1 MLPDFE
7 MIVHRFEERPD
18 LTIIPV
24 SDVHLGAAEHME
36 KEWAAFCESVLSRPN
51 VYPVTFTVLSSGA
64 GDSGSGSPSK

>member
-7 MIVHRFEERPD
+7 MIVRRFEERPN

-36 KEWAAFCESVLSRPN
+36 K
-51 VYPVTFTVLSSGA
+51 
-64 GDSGSGSPSK
+64 